1 MSIPLLTEPKANAN
15 SDLLLAMTS
24 KNGERKPRQETE
36 IRMVFTCSK
45 RAGMT
50 RGLETRRELDDR
62 FHDSAAEKQSSIC
75 HQSLYRLRCNFDFIR
90 DRKAV

>member
-1 MSIPLLTEPKANAN
+1 ML
-15 SDLLLAMTS
+15 
-24 KNGERKPRQETE
+24 
-36 IRMVFTCSK
+36 K

-50 RGLETRRELDDR
+50 RGLQTRRELDDR